1 MDKVLFLKGK
11 FVEKIW
17 GGDRLKDFGYTLPSD
32 SVGEYWAI
40 SGMSDLPS
48 EIISGSF
55 KNQSLDE
62 VYKNE
67 KELFGNEAYDSFPL
81 LIKLI
86 DANTD
91 LSIQVHPDDEMAEE
105 YENSRGKTECW
116 YMLNEEDASIIYG
129 LNVENKDEAIKLIDE
144 KKWDDLLK
152 EVPAKKGDFF
162 YVPAGT
168 VHAIKKGCIVLEIQQ
183 ASDITYR
190 LYDYDRRDAK
200 GNLRD
205 LHLEESKR
213 AIKTGTVENKIE
225 EKDFSG
231 YKETDLLSNDFFEVR
246 KYDINSKASFKRD
259 KPYLM
264 EAVIDGGGVLIIDD
278 KSYPIKKGD
287 FFILTS
293 FCDYYTIEGELS
305 LVESSSK

>member
-91 LSIQVHPDDEMAEE
+91 LSIQVHPDDDMAEE

-213 AIKTGTVENKIE
+213 AIKTGLVENKIE

-231 YKETDLLSNDFFEVR
+231 YKETNLLSNDFFEVR